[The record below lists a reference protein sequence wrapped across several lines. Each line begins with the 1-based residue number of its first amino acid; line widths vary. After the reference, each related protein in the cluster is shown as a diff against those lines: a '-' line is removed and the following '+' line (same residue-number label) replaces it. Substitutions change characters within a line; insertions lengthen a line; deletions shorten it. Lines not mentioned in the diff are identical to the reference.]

1 MLTNPPSNLG
11 FSQFTTLVMTCP
23 PYLVACVSAMCVSI
37 SSGHFNER
45 TWHLTSLKTIAAV
58 GFSLAAATLNPS
70 VRYFAAYVFII
81 GTWGGTSITQS
92 WIASTCAQTK
102 EKRAVAIG
110 LGNMSAAST
119 LIWTPVC
126 FFCFL
131 STTPSPYLPNSNRL
145 SVNLMQPL
153 ADWYARRSLVLVA

>member
-1 MLTNPPSNLG
+1 MQDKTDSPVHLG

-23 PYLVACVSAMCVSI
+23 PYLVACLTAMGVSI

-45 TWHLTSLKTIAAV
+45 TWHLTSLKTLAAV
-58 GFSLAAATLNPS
+58 GFALAAATLNSS
-70 VRYFAAYVFII
+70 VRYFAAFVFII

-119 LIWTPVC
+119 LIWTPVGASWADSRVSSPLTG
-126 FFCFL
+126 FAF
-131 STTPSPYLPNSNRL
+131 STSGPNR
-145 SVNLMQPL
+145 P
-153 ADWYARRSLVLVA
+153 RRDMHCR

>member
-1 MLTNPPSNLG
+1 M
-11 FSQFTTLVMTCP
+11 VCP
-23 PYLVACVSAMCVSI
+23 PYLVACISSVVVSL

-45 TWHLTSLKTIAAV
+45 TWHLTSLKTLAAI

-70 VRYFAAYVFII
+70 VRYFAAYVFIM

-126 FFCFL
+126 ALFFLFKSL
-131 STTPSPYLPNSNRL
+131 PSPKYSSLPFSCDTDAA
-145 SVNLMQPL
+145 L
-153 ADWYARRSLVLVA
+153 AN

>member
-1 MLTNPPSNLG
+1 
-11 FSQFTTLVMTCP
+11 MTCP
-23 PYLVACVSAMCVSI
+23 PYLVACLTAMGVSI

-45 TWHLTSLKTIAAV
+45 TWHLTSLKTLAAV
-58 GFSLAAATLNPS
+58 GFALAAAVLSPS
-70 VRYFAAYVFII
+70 VRYFAAFVFII

-119 LIWTPVC
+119 LIWTPVRTPM
-126 FFCFL
+126 CFL
-131 STTPSPYLPNSNRL
+131 SYLLLPTQSFVL
-145 SVNLMQPL
+145 NLAFWLIDIFFEFSTCGQSHPL
-153 ADWYARRSLVLVA
+153 RDMRCR

>member
-1 MLTNPPSNLG
+1 
-11 FSQFTTLVMTCP
+11 MTCP
-23 PYLVACVSAMCVSI
+23 PYLVACVSAICVSI

-45 TWHLTSLKTIAAV
+45 TWHLTSLKTLAAV
-58 GFSLAAATLNPS
+58 GFSLAAATLSPS
-70 VRYFAAYVFII
+70 VRYFAAFVFII
-81 GTWGGTSITQS
+81 GTWGGTSITQA

-126 FFCFL
+126 GHDSFSSL
-131 STTPSPYLPNSNRL
+131 LTPAQLLIRCL
-145 SVNLMQPL
+145 
-153 ADWYARRSLVLVA
+153 